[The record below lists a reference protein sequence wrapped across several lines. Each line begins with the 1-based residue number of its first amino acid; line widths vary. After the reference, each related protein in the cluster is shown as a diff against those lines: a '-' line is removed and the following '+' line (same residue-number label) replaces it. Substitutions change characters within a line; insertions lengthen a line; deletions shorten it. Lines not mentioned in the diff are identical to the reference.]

1 MMKINL
7 TNVQK
12 TLLLPLWGRAK
23 LTKIGNPVLSDPKA
37 VEIVEQI
44 VEYDFASVE
53 KIFNDFFNVGW
64 ITRAKMFDE
73 TIKTFL
79 SKHPE
84 GTIVNL
90 GAGLDTTF
98 FRIDNGL
105 LRWYDLDLPDVI
117 EVRKKVIPESDRSK
131 CIVASMLDPAWVKEV
146 SADSSNI
153 LFFSGGVLFY
163 FSETELKALFKLLAD
178 NFPGAEIVFDTVSEQ
193 ALPIVNKG
201 LKDSGHE
208 SAQMKWG
215 INEAKEL
222 SGWDP
227 RIIILEEYPLFSR
240 LNNKDFWEKNI
251 LFYMMQSDNNKGS
264 NIFHLK
270 FAGADS

>member
-1 MMKINL
+1 MKINL

-44 VEYDFASVE
+44 VEYDFAGVE
-53 KIFNDFFNVGW
+53 KIFSDFFNVGW

-79 SKHPE
+79 SNHSE
-84 GTIVNL
+84 ATVVNL

-98 FRIDNGL
+98 FRIDNGKS
-105 LRWYDLDLPDVI
+105 RWYDLDLPDVI
-117 EVRKKVIPESDRSK
+117 EIRKKIIPEGERSK
-131 CIVASMLDPAWVKEV
+131 CIAGSMLDPAWVKEV
-146 SADSSNI
+146 SAGSSDV

-163 FSETELKALFKLLAD
+163 FTETEVKELFKLLAD
-178 NFPGAEIVFDTVSEQ
+178 NFPGAEIVFDTISTQ
-193 ALPIVNKG
+193 AVPIVNKG
-201 LKDSGHE
+201 LQDSGHE
-208 SAQMKWG
+208 SAQIKWG

-222 SGWDP
+222 SGWDR
-227 RIIILEEYPLFSR
+227 RIIILEEYPMFSC
-240 LNNKDFWEKNI
+240 
-251 LFYMMQSDNNKGS
+251 GS
-264 NIFHLK
+264 VP
-270 FAGADS
+270 ASV